1 MTQSEHSL
9 RGDYPDTIA
18 AQAAY
23 WFAVFL
29 DGGETAEERRRFGLW
44 LEEHPAHRDAFQQ
57 IETLWSGSSSLKL
70 QRGLAIDRRAF
81 LGGIATAVIAAIG
94 YSAYRSLPTA
104 DVWTDTGE
112 RRDIALPNGV
122 AATLASN
129 TSLSHMS
136 QDGVDGIRLH
146 SGEAW
151 FNHTDTTSPFF
162 VTANNGIVWCEGGSF
177 DVSCYGRDVTV
188 TTQQGRIAIR
198 LAGGVTTVPGGT
210 AVQYRDNSIGSTYAV
225 DLVTALA
232 WRDGRLVFIGSPLDT
247 VTKTLERWQP
257 GHIVVLGDS
266 LKSRPVTMVVD
277 LDNLSNVLRSL
288 GRVLPVDVIR
298 ITDYLTILR
307 EA

>member
-1 MTQSEHSL
+1 MTQPDNPL

-44 LEEHPAHRDAFQQ
+44 LEEQPAHRDAFLQ
-57 IETLWSGSSSLKL
+57 IENLWSGSSSLKL
-70 QRGLAIDRRAF
+70 QRGIAIDRRVF
-81 LGGIATAVIAAIG
+81 LGGTATAVVAAIG
-94 YSAYRSLPTA
+94 YSAYRSAPTA
-104 DVWTDTGE
+104 DMWTDTGE

-122 AATLASN
+122 EAMLASN
-129 TSLSHMS
+129 TSLSHVS

-151 FNHTDTTSPFF
+151 FNHIDKTTPFF
-162 VTANNGIVWCEGGSF
+162 VAANNGIVWCRGGSF
-177 DVSCYGRDVTV
+177 DVSCFGRDVTV
-188 TTQQGRIAIR
+188 ITQEGRIAIR
-198 LAGGVTTVPGGT
+198 LADSMTAVPGGT
-210 AVQYRDNSIGSTYAV
+210 AVQYRDNNIGSPYAV
-225 DLVTALA
+225 DLATALA
-232 WRDGRLVFIGSPLDT
+232 WRDGRLVFMGSPLDT
-247 VTKTLERWQP
+247 VAKTLERWQT
-257 GHIVVLGDS
+257 GHIVILGNS

-277 LDNLSNVLRSL
+277 LDNLNNVLRSL
-288 GRVLPVDVIR
+288 GRVLSVDVIR